1 MRKLLT
7 LTFALSLIA
16 ACVCLAE
23 AEREVNITIS
33 PDTVV
38 LEEDIQ
44 AYLLTVHAEIA
55 YSAVETDSVMLDG
68 VTASLVKADSRG
80 ELVAKFYMSKSILQE
95 GTVTLTLTG
104 QLKEDGSF
112 SGSDEICVINK
123 MEGGP
128 GSDKRQNQKGNQ
140 EGQKE

>member
-7 LTFALSLIA
+7 LTFTLSLIA

-23 AEREVNITIS
+23 AEREVNIAIS

-38 LEEDIQ
+38 LEEQ
-44 AYLLTVHAEIA
+44 GQTVLLTVHAEIA
-55 YSAVETDSVMLDG
+55 YSAVQTDSVKLDG
-68 VTASLVKADSRG
+68 VEASLVKYDSRG
-80 ELVAKFYMSKSILQE
+80 ELVAKFIMGNLSE
-95 GTVTLTLTG
+95 GTVTLILKG
-104 QLKEDGSF
+104 QLKDGTYF

-128 GSDKRQNQKGNQ
+128 GSDKRQNQKGNR
-140 EGQKE
+140 EGPKD